1 MKKTNFTIHSFTRL
15 AYCCLP
21 VLLLVLSFTASAQTP
36 CNLVCNDHVNA
47 SMPADPGCYRTFQAE
62 DFLQNPDGQCTYTV
76 ALSYPYGTVAG
87 NGTDVN
93 RSQIGYSFI
102 YSVRTAD
109 GNSCWGYVTI
119 EDKAPPQAFCKDRT
133 LTCFQVAKINAES
146 WNHCGQL
153 LSGRSY

>member
-62 DFLQNPDGQCTYTV
+62 DFLQNPDANCTSYTV
-76 ALSYPYGTVAG
+76 
-87 NGTDVN
+87 
-93 RSQIGYSFI
+93 
-102 YSVRTAD
+102 
-109 GNSCWGYVTI
+109 
-119 EDKAPPQAFCKDRT
+119 
-133 LTCFQVAKINAES
+133 
-146 WNHCGQL
+146 
-153 LSGRSY
+153 